1 MALASPRESFA
12 RPTSSRLDG
21 VDLLRGLAIFF
32 VLMNHVNMR
41 LRSARVS
48 YTDGLPAQLVS
59 TLVWNGQYGVQIFF
73 AVSGFLITTTALR
86 RWGTLSSVN
95 VRDFYLLRFARIAPL
110 LLALLCV
117 LSIFHLARLNDFII
131 SPKVG
136 GLGRA
141 LLAAVTFHIN
151 VLEANRGYLPAN
163 WDILWSLSV
172 EEMFYLFFPLVC
184 RLLKP
189 RSLFIGLLLVFVA
202 FGPFGRTLF
211 AQGNGVWKEYSYL
224 GSMDA
229 IALGCLTAMLVS
241 RVRFS
246 LSVLRT
252 FAVLGGSFVAFI
264 LCLSNLVGRWGLR
277 RYGLDMTV
285 IAIGACLIMVAAAQT
300 QWKAPT
306 FIRPILVL
314 GARSYEI
321 YLTHMFAVFALFD
334 IFLWAGK
341 PIQAVPILFSAALL
355 TAALLGNLTAKFFSD
370 PMNHRLRTRWDP
382 KARRLISTIEQP
394 ASEAHDLA

>member
-1 MALASPRESFA
+1 M
-12 RPTSSRLDG
+12 
-21 VDLLRGLAIFF
+21 
-32 VLMNHVNMR
+32 
-41 LRSARVS
+41 
-48 YTDGLPAQLVS
+48 
-59 TLVWNGQYGVQIFF
+59 
-73 AVSGFLITTTALR
+73 
-86 RWGTLSSVN
+86 
-95 VRDFYLLRFARIAPL
+95 
-110 LLALLCV
+110 
-117 LSIFHLARLNDFII
+117 
-131 SPKVG
+131 
-136 GLGRA
+136 
-141 LLAAVTFHIN
+141 N

-184 RLLKP
+184 RLLNP

-202 FGPFGRTLF
+202 LGPFGRTLF

-252 FAVLGGSFVAFI
+252 LAVLGGSFVAFI

-300 QWKAPT
+300 QWKAPS
-306 FIRPILVL
+306 FIRPILGL
-314 GARSYEI
+314 GERSYEI

-334 IFLWAGK
+334 IFLRAGK
-341 PIQAVPILFSAALL
+341 PIQAVPILFIAALL
-355 TAALLGNLTAKFFSD
+355 TSTLLGNLTARFFSN
-370 PMNHRLRTRWDP
+370 PMNHLLRTGWDP
-382 KARRLISTIEQP
+382 KSTRLTSTIENP